1 MENIK
6 EYILY
11 ICSFLLLGCYVFA
24 SDKARSDDNFISI
37 QQTGNDFELWIEQIG
52 YDHTVMADVTGEG
65 NLIMVSQHESG
76 HTTMMDIIGDT
87 NSVFVMQEYGG
98 SHLVD
103 LNINNEDNDVS
114 VLQRNM
120 GSHTASISLDGTYGT
135 TLQLDQDS
143 VFNQSYSL
151 TQNCLNPSGCSISVL
166 QQ

>member
-1 MENIK
+1 MCLSCK
-6 EYILY
+6 
-11 ICSFLLLGCYVFA
+11 
-24 SDKARSDDNFISI
+24 K
-37 QQTGNDFELWIEQIG
+37 
-52 YDHTVMADVTGEG
+52 
-65 NLIMVSQHESG
+65 
-76 HTTMMDIIGDT
+76 
-87 NSVFVMQEYGG
+87 YGG